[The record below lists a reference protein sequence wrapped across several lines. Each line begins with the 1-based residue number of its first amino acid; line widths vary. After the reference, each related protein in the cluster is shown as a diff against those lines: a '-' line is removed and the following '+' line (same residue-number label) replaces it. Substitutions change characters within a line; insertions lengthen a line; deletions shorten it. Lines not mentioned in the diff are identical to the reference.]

1 MSKTK
6 TNEEEMQQKYLQ
18 FQLIQQQLE
27 QVNEHLQMLN
37 QQTAEL
43 DISVNAVAEL
53 SQTEVN
59 NEILAPI
66 ANGIFLKAKLTDNKK
81 FIVNVG
87 SDTTVEKT
95 IPEVIKLL
103 EEQKQQVYQQLVE
116 ADAIMQELTSQAQI
130 IYQEIEKEQ

>member
-6 TNEEEMQQKYLQ
+6 NNEEELQQKYLQ

-43 DISVNAVAEL
+43 DISINAVTEL

-95 IPEVIKLL
+95 VPGVIKLL
-103 EEQKQQVYQQLVE
+103 EEQKKQVYQQLIE
-116 ADAIMQELTSQAQI
+116 ADTIMQELSSQAQN
-130 IYQEIEKEQ
+130 IYQQIEKEQ

>member
-6 TNEEEMQQKYLQ
+6 TNEEELQQKYLQ
-18 FQLIQQQLE
+18 FQLLQQQLE

-37 QQTAEL
+37 QQNAEL

-116 ADAIMQELTSQAQI
+116 ADAIMQELTSQAQN
-130 IYQEIEKEQ
+130 IYQQIEKEQ